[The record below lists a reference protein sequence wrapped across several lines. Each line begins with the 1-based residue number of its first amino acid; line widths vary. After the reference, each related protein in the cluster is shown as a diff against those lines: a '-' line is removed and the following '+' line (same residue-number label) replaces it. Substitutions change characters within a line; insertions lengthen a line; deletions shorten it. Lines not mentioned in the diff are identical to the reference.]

1 MYIRTLPTVIEIVLT
16 VIKHWLLIEHWCQV
30 YGVYILYNVDTPTSG
45 GLTGENMGTGK
56 MKSIVPTINVIHGK
70 IEIF

>member
-1 MYIRTLPTVIEIVLT
+1 
-16 VIKHWLLIEHWCQV
+16 
-30 YGVYILYNVDTPTSG
+30 LYNVDTPTLG

-56 MKSIVPTINVIHGK
+56 MKSIVPTMHVLHGK